1 MRAYLIDINDT
12 ANTGVKTVDD
22 WKKIAPL
29 LNCDCFDVTHI
40 MIGDTRFGVYVDDN
54 GLCKDPEDI
63 TWGAFRI
70 NHETNMAESLLAG
83 SLLIVSGTLDE
94 DGNEY
99 DLTDDEILLIE
110 QHIACP
116 TDEELK
122 LMQGDNVSKIPKN
135 FLIF

>member
-1 MRAYLIDINDT
+1 MRAYLVDVFT
-12 ANTGVKTVDD
+12 PTNTGVKEIKD
-22 WKKIAPL
+22 WKEIAPT
-29 LNCDCFDVTHI
+29 LNCDCFDVTRI
-40 MIGDTRFGVYVDDN
+40 KLGDTFFGVYVDDE
-54 GLCKDPEDI
+54 GLCKNFEDI
-63 TWGAFRI
+63 IWGAFKI
-70 NHETNMAESLLAG
+70 DENEEMVTATLAG
-83 SLLIVSGTLDE
+83 SLLIVSGTVDE
-94 DGNEY
+94 DGYEL